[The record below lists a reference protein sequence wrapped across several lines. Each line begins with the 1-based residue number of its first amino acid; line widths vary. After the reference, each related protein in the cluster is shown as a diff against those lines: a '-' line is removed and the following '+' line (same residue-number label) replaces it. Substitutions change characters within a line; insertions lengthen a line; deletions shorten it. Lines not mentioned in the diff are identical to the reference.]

1 MRVALYAR
9 VSTERQEREQTI
21 GSQVE
26 ALEARAAAQ
35 GWAAGL
41 SCADDGHT
49 GTRLDRP
56 GLDQVRDAAAAR
68 RIDAVV
74 ALCPDRLA
82 RNYVHQAL
90 VLEELARFGVSVI
103 FLEGGH
109 ADDPHG
115 RLLAQIQAAVA
126 EFERTK
132 IVDRNRRGKLWRA
145 RQGEVVSGAVPYGY
159 RKVRATPGLP
169 GQVEVCEEEATV
181 VRQAFDWHANE
192 GLSIRQIAI
201 RLIEAGIPSPKG
213 KPIWHPAT
221 VDALLRQEAYAGTLC
236 YNRRI
241 TRADAPRLPRHS
253 ADHQPLTGTRP
264 REEWIGIAVP
274 PLAGLGTRSRSQAQ
288 HSRNTRFSPRH
299 AGPGRYLLRHLVH
312 CHECG
317 QVRQAHRRA
326 KPNGNTATT
335 AARQRCQCT
344 CGPRSCAAHNPPHA
358 PTNSRAPLE
367 RGRPSPRPPR
377 ADPARLRH
385 ARRQHAD
392 HRRHPPA
399 HRPALPANPPHR
411 RLPGRSDLTA
421 RPRNTQKA
429 HHRSHR
435 RTRAASPARRAP
447 PPQPSRTQTAHQ

>member
-9 VSTERQEREQTI
+9 VPAERQERERTI

-26 ALEARAAAQ
+26 ALEARAAAA
-35 GWAAGL
+35 GWIVEL

-49 GTRLDRP
+49 GARLDRP

-109 ADDPHG
+109 ADDPSG

-159 RKVRATPGLP
+159 RKVRATAGLS
-169 GQVEVCEEEATV
+169 GRAGVCEEEATV
-181 VRQAFDWHANE
+181 VRQAFDWHAND

-221 VDALLRQEAYAGTLC
+221 VDALLRQEAYAGTLY

-253 ADHQPLTGTRP
+253 AEHEPLTQTRP
-264 REEWIGIAVP
+264 REE
-274 PLAGLGTRSRSQAQ
+274 
-288 HSRNTRFSPRH
+288 
-299 AGPGRYLLRHLVH
+299 
-312 CHECG
+312 
-317 QVRQAHRRA
+317 
-326 KPNGNTATT
+326 
-335 AARQRCQCT
+335 
-344 CGPRSCAAHNPPHA
+344 
-358 PTNSRAPLE
+358 
-367 RGRPSPRPPR
+367 
-377 ADPARLRH
+377 
-385 ARRQHAD
+385 
-392 HRRHPPA
+392 
-399 HRPALPANPPHR
+399 
-411 RLPGRSDLTA
+411 
-421 RPRNTQKA
+421 
-429 HHRSHR
+429 
-435 RTRAASPARRAP
+435 
-447 PPQPSRTQTAHQ
+447 